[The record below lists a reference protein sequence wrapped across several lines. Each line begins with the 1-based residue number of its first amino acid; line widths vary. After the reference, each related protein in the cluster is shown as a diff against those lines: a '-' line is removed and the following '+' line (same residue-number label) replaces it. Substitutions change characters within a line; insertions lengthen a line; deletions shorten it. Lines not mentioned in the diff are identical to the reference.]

1 MQLEEQ
7 FDQEQ
12 DIAEEEG
19 HAPSDTP
26 RMVLNQDQLT
36 RAGCMT
42 HLPELFKMA
51 FGGKKHQM
59 IN

>member
-19 HAPSDTP
+19 HAPSDPP
-26 RMVLNQDQLT
+26 RMALTQDQLT
-36 RAGCMT
+36 RAGCM
-42 HLPELFKMA
+42 MA